1 VRPFAEYAE
10 VQQLLWLETL
20 LKLVPGA
27 VLLVF
32 PLTTLRVLGLPRPDT
47 GFWPRLC
54 GALLVGTAGALF
66 LEGTAR
72 GHGIGMAGIIVVN
85 LTGAATLASLLVLD
99 AGPASGRGK
108 LAVWLIVCA
117 LILLSVTEIA
127 TL

>member
-1 VRPFAEYAE
+1 

-20 LKLVPGA
+20 LKLVPGM
-27 VLLVF
+27 LLTLA

-54 GALLVGTAGALF
+54 GALLIGVAGALF

-72 GHGIGMAGIIVVN
+72 GHGLGLAGNIVIN
-85 LTGAATLASLLVLD
+85 LCGAAVPATLLVLE
-99 AGPASGRGK
+99 AGPASRRGRVT
-108 LAVWLIVCA
+108 VWLIVC
-117 LILLSVTEIA
+117 LLVVASVVEIA